1 MASNRTGRINEEVQR
16 ELAALIPTVKDP
28 RVTGMISVTA
38 AEVSPDLKYAKI
50 YVSILDKSTSD
61 EVLKGLKSASGWL
74 RRELGRALRLRST
87 PELTFI
93 QDDSIDKGAHILDL
107 LRDPEAVKPPNPANE
122 NIHLE
127 EE

>member
-1 MASNRTGRINEEVQR
+1 MAGNRTGRINEEVQR

-50 YVSILDKSTSD
+50 YVSILDKSTS
-61 EVLKGLKSASGWL
+61 EQVLKGLKSASGWL
-74 RRELGRALRLRST
+74 RRELGRALRLRAT

-93 QDDSIDKGAHILDL
+93 QDDSIDKGAHILNI
-107 LRDPEAVKPPNPANE
+107 LRDPEVAKPPNPANE
-122 NIHLE
+122 DIVLDD
-127 EE
+127 